1 MIQPLWKT
9 KWQFL
14 KKFKKWNYYEQR
26 KKQVSGENHQL
37 PFEHF
42 LPIRYLG
49 DVRQAGEYMSLDFMS
64 QESDLEDISDME
76 KQTCNVGEQEYYLK
90 L

>member
-1 MIQPLWKT
+1 MIYSSVENKVAVTQKI
-9 KWQFL
+9 
-14 KKFKKWNYYEQR
+14 KKWNYYEQR
-26 KKQVSGENHQL
+26 KKQVRGENHQL

-42 LPIRYLG
+42 LPLRCLG

-64 QESDLEDISDME
+64 QDSDLEDIFDME
-76 KQTCNVGEQEYYLK
+76 KQTCNVGKQEYYLK